1 MANERA
7 LGMFQGL
14 SHLFPLLF
22 APKPVV
28 GSVPS
33 AMPSVPAVRVISP
46 VMIVM
51 RMMVIRMMMIMMRV
65 AVVAVCV
72 VRMVV
77 HFNRSDG
84 RDRNRGNLLQF
95 LHSSFGRWI
104 IPVYSKP
111 TKRDACPSKMGIRS
125 GSGAVRCRRRA
136 ASAAW
141 TAPNPSAMHANS
153 FVVCADLQHYRNDR
167 CFSTF
172 SLDLF
177 RQALISVLIPKIIG

>member
-7 LGMFQGL
+7 LGMFQGP

-51 RMMVIRMMMIMMRV
+51 RMMVIRMMIMMRV

-95 LHSSFGRWI
+95 LHSSFGRWM

-111 TKRDACPSKMGIRS
+111 TKRDACPSKMGIRR
-125 GSGAVRCRRRA
+125 GAAPCDDAVAPLRLLGPLRA
-136 ASAAW
+136 PRPCMQKSPCDAS
-141 TAPNPSAMHANS
+141 
-153 FVVCADLQHYRNDR
+153 C
-167 CFSTF
+167 
-172 SLDLF
+172 
-177 RQALISVLIPKIIG
+177 QARIKLPQNNRLKIPHLVD